1 MSTDD
6 RGRTSDETQAEVRRQ
21 VRAIRNFY
29 VHAVVYAT
37 VMVMLVVINFAS
49 GDAWQGNWW
58 VQWGAM
64 PWGVV
69 LLLHGIFAL
78 QGNSMFGPEWEE
90 RKVEELL
97 RQRERQR
104 SR

>member
-1 MSTDD
+1 MSTDSK
-6 RGRTSDETQAEVRRQ
+6 GRTSDETRAEVHRQ

-29 VHAVVYAT
+29 VHAVVYAAA
-37 VMVMLVVINFAS
+37 MVLLVVINFAS
-49 GDAWQGNWW
+49 GDALHGNWW
-58 VQWGAM
+58 VQWVAM
-64 PWGVV
+64 PWGVL

-78 QGNSMFGPEWEE
+78 RNNAMFGPEWEE

-97 RQRERQR
+97 KEREQRG

>member
-6 RGRTSDETQAEVRRQ
+6 KGRTSDEPRAEVRRQ

-29 VHAVVYAT
+29 VHAAVYAA
-37 VMVMLVVINFAS
+37 VMLVLVVINFAS
-49 GDAWQGNWW
+49 GDAWNGQWP
-58 VQWGAM
+58 VQWVAM

-69 LLLHGIFAL
+69 LLLHGLFAL

-97 RQRERQR
+97 KQRER
-104 SR
+104 